1 MLRVLAPAVLAVT
14 LGGCLS
20 IPDPRGVA
28 DGGDA
33 GVGPD
38 GGDGGDGGGVS
49 DGGDGGMRPCTPSG
63 PGIGTPFAPSPAR
76 VRAFG
81 TADFNCDGKDDLI
94 VLNVPGGSQAQ
105 GIYLMLGRPQGAGSI
120 FDTFVATGATRP
132 MVVLAEDFTGDGL
145 LDLLVFGGEDT
156 GGPDGESDQ
165 GVLLA
170 FTATAPTSFSP
181 SGRVVF
187 DPVAFPKFEPVSFLP
202 SSMARAQLDDDAAL
216 ELVVIDY
223 DGLVTADV
231 TAFSP
236 LALAN
241 ARALPLPTGLVDN
254 WRAEAAQPFP
264 SALAP
269 GRHDL
274 LVITQYEVVVL
285 RNGAGGLTAAG
296 VVGVPAT
303 AASAGFQGA
312 FFTNLDN
319 GTMPDTVGAGG
330 NGAGAILFETQSST
344 RLDWS
349 FMGAGTLALS
359 DPYAN
364 WIQLGNTGGGAA
376 PDLVVLDRDMSRSLL
391 PAELQIY
398 RDLAPA
404 AGPASIR
411 PASFSA
417 RRYTGSEP
425 RDPDSFVIGNFDGV
439 GAPEIVG
446 FEDSDG
452 AAVCVRDTGTAL
464 EPCPTGL

>member
-1 MLRVLAPAVLAVT
+1 MLRALGPVVLSLT

-20 IPDPRGVA
+20 IPDPRGA
-28 DGGDA
+28 GDGGDA
-33 GVGPD
+33 GVVVD
-38 GGDGGDGGGVS
+38 GGDGGVADA
-49 DGGDGGMRPCTPSG
+49 GDGGARPCTPSA

-76 VRAFG
+76 VRAHG
-81 TADFNCDGKDDLI
+81 VADFNCDGKDDLI
-94 VLNVPGGSQAQ
+94 VLNVPGEPLAQ
-105 GIYLMLGRPQGAGSI
+105 GIFLMLGRPLGAGAI
-120 FDTFVATGATRP
+120 FDAFVATGATRP

-170 FTATAPTSFSP
+170 FTATTPTTFSA

-187 DPVAFPKFEPVSFLP
+187 DPVAFPRFEPVSFLP

-216 ELVVIDY
+216 ELVVLDY
-223 DGLVTADV
+223 DGIVTADV
-231 TAFSP
+231 TTFSP
-236 LALAN
+236 LALGN
-241 ARALPLPTGLVDN
+241 VTALPLPMGLVDS

-269 GRHDL
+269 GRQDL

-285 RNGAGGLTAAG
+285 RNGATGLTPAG
-296 VVGVPAT
+296 VVPVPPT
-303 AASAGFQGA
+303 AATSGFQGA

-319 GTMPDTVGAGG
+319 GTMPDAVGAGG
-330 NGAGAILFETQSST
+330 NGAGAILFEGQSST

-349 FMGAGTLALS
+349 YLGAGTLQLS

-364 WIQLGNTGGGAA
+364 WIQLGHTGGGAA
-376 PDLVVLDRDMSRSLL
+376 PDLVVLDRDMSRNLL

-411 PASFSA
+411 PTSFSA
-417 RRYTGSEP
+417 RRYSGSEP

-452 AAVCVRDTGTAL
+452 TAACVRDTGTAL